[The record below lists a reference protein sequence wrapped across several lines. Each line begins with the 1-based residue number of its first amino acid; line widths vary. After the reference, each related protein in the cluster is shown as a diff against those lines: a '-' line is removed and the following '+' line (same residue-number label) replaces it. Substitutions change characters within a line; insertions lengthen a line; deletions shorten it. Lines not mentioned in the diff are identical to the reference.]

1 VAVSPSDVRPSDL
14 SIVCPEESDTLAVA
28 GRLAAEVR
36 PGDVIVLSG
45 GLGAGKTR
53 FAGGLAAGLGV
64 EERVVSPSFV
74 LMREYRSGFLPFVHV
89 DVYRLGSI
97 NEFDDLEAEERA
109 ADGVLVIEWGDA
121 VSPALPPDVLTV
133 GFEVAEDGARTLSFH
148 PAGSWCDR
156 DLARV
161 VR

>member
-1 VAVSPSDVRPSDL
+1 MEL
-14 SIVCPEESDTLAVA
+14 SVVCPEEADTIAVA

-36 PGDVIVLSG
+36 PGDVIVLAGS
-45 GLGAGKTR
+45 LGAGKTR

-64 EERVVSPSFV
+64 EEQVVSPSFI

-97 NEFDDLEAEERA
+97 NEFEDLDVYERA

-121 VSPALPPDVLTV
+121 VGSALPPDVLTV
-133 GFEVAEDGARTLSFH
+133 RFEVSDDGARTLTFAPS
-148 PAGSWCDR
+148 GDWRER
-156 DLARV
+156 DLGRV
-161 VR
+161 VG

>member
-1 VAVSPSDVRPSDL
+1 MELNV
-14 SIVCPEESDTLAVA
+14 VCPEEADTLAVA

-36 PGDVIVLSG
+36 PGDVIVLAGS
-45 GLGAGKTR
+45 LGAGKTC

-64 EERVVSPSFV
+64 EEQVVSPSFI

-97 NEFDDLEAEERA
+97 NEFEDLDVYERA

-121 VSPALPPDVLTV
+121 VGSALPPDVLTV
-133 GFEVAEDGARTLSFH
+133 QFEVSDDGARTLTFAPS
-148 PAGSWCDR
+148 GDWRQR
-156 DLARV
+156 DLGRV